1 METTKST
8 GEKKINKYIFCVITR
23 VGEKCFYDE
32 FAQKIKGVQK
42 LVIGHKELDVKRPYH
57 QVKAYPFQVGE
68 LLILNADSKREI
80 AFPER
85 KPSKWGEDYDFKKKL
100 KWKNNL
106 KELEDSID
114 FRYFKDFDKAVRF
127 CKKVTNKFLLE

>member
-68 LLILNADSKREI
+68 LLILNADSK
-80 AFPER
+80 
-85 KPSKWGEDYDFKKKL
+85 WGEDYDFKKKL